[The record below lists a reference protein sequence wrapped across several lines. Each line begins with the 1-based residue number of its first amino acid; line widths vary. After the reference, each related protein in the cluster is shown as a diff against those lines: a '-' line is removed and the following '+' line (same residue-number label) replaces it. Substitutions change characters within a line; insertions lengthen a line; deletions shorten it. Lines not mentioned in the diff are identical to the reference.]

1 MLLAICLGASSSRW
15 QNDINIWVV
24 AAPTGNRL
32 IDFLAGFLE
41 SERDIAERDIA
52 GETENNHPCEGHLRA
67 DPLPL
72 ESL

>member
-1 MLLAICLGASSSRW
+1 
-15 QNDINIWVV
+15 
-24 AAPTGNRL
+24 L

-52 GETENNHPCEGHLRA
+52 GETENNHPCEGQLRT

-72 ESL
+72 